1 MKQEHKDW
9 LTYAT
14 ALLTLVIF
22 LQTCGVKS
30 NQRDTER
37 AVVELREAIQLIQPR
52 LDSLDQN
59 VGNLP
64 TFIEVEGLRS
74 ELRMIQA
81 TDRKMMDLQRQ
92 NVIEERIEALTK
104 NK

>member
-9 LTYAT
+9 QTYAT
-14 ALLTLVIF
+14 AFLTLVIF

-37 AVVELREAIQLIQPR
+37 AVVELREAIQPR